1 MKTYSSPL
9 PKEERLNNEK
19 RLRQMRETLNSIS
32 FGDECWLDKYTQW
45 HADPR
50 NQFVGILLN
59 IDPFNLPIAGDNMTF
74 DYDDRDCQIYVE
86 MISMAFFICCA
97 LKEHEQKTVETMYT
111 HKNAEVKKESVQR
124 YFQFIET
131 CKKKTGVNLAVVLLN
146 SEAERQSVFYSSVKY
161 FDSYVYFD
169 GLREILR
176 MDTTEAVYL
185 QYTQWRITRDK
196 DVLKSLLGSI
206 AAYLNRYFYAYEEF
220 DPEIGLSKGIAGLP
234 IYRKLETIGQWIKM
248 IVFHTEGIFTE
259 YKKRNWLNPTDQM
272 MDSIHIPNQ
281 ISKFTMLGFMNQ
293 NREDDR
299 KTVQQKANC
308 ANSYIIWVKTADVIT
323 IFCDIFRIL
332 QKGTEKELRQ
342 INMTP
347 ERVLEQFDYLCKLRC
362 RYISYLFEH
371 SAFYEANRDI
381 FNPLVLA
388 AEEQGAK
395 AIAATVDDVLEL
407 TSRVLSDNIP
417 GLMKAKQEYI
427 AKISVYITEE
437 QEHLIE
443 EHTLRV
449 AEKMKEKIS
458 KLSSFD
464 VLYRSISDD
473 FKTYAATLFNYPQ
486 ILYSLVSAE
495 YLYQEYIL
503 NQQAIQKFDYSC
515 ISILYYMALEDFVNK
530 LVYTPY
536 LNAVL
541 IPETNTVFSTK
552 ARGYLGKLKKYV
564 KDWSTQTF
572 KSACELGP
580 LGFLLEGINNEP
592 KFNSFLKSQYPNI
605 DIQRISQ
612 LGSNL
617 RTVAQCRNDAAHGG
631 NIISFQTAKQDKIN
645 VYESAGISQT
655 RGLIK
660 EFLEIL
666 I

>member
-1 MKTYSSPL
+1 
-9 PKEERLNNEK
+9 
-19 RLRQMRETLNSIS
+19 
-32 FGDECWLDKYTQW
+32 
-45 HADPR
+45 
-50 NQFVGILLN
+50 
-59 IDPFNLPIAGDNMTF
+59 
-74 DYDDRDCQIYVE
+74 
-86 MISMAFFICCA
+86 
-97 LKEHEQKTVETMYT
+97 MYT
-111 HKNAEVKKESVQR
+111 HKNPEVKKESAQR
-124 YFQFIET
+124 YFQFVEA
-131 CKKKTGVNLAVVLLN
+131 CKKKPGINLAVVLLN
-146 SEAERQSVFYSSVKY
+146 SEAERQSVFYSPTKY

-176 MDTTEAVYL
+176 TDTTEAIYL

-196 DVLKSLLGSI
+196 DVFKSLLGSI
-206 AAYLNRYFYAYEEF
+206 AAYLNRYFYAYEEG
-220 DPEIGLSKGIAGLP
+220 DPKIGLSKGIAGLP

-248 IVFHTEGIFTE
+248 IVFYTEGICTE
-259 YKKRNWLNPTDQM
+259 YKKRNWLKPTDQM
-272 MDSIHIPNQ
+272 MDSIHIPNR

-293 NREDDR
+293 NREDDK
-299 KTVQQKANC
+299 KTVQQKSIC

-332 QKGTEKELRQ
+332 QKGTEKELRR

-347 ERVLEQFDYLCKLRC
+347 ASVLEQFDTLCKLRG

-407 TSRVLSDNIP
+407 TSRVLSDDIT
-417 GLMKAKQEYI
+417 GLMNAKQDYI
-427 AKISVYITEE
+427 AKISIYITED

-464 VLYRSISDD
+464 ALYSSISDD
-473 FKTYAATLFNYPQ
+473 FKPYAGMLLSYPK

-530 LVYTPY
+530 LVYAPY

-541 IPETNTVFSTK
+541 IPDTNTVFSTK

-592 KFNSFLKSQYPNI
+592 KLDSFLKSQYPNI

-617 RTVAQCRNDAAHGG
+617 RTVAQYRNAAAHGG
-631 NIISFQTAKQDKIN
+631 NIISFQTAKQDKLN
-645 VYESAGISQT
+645 VYESSGISQI

-660 EFLEIL
+660 ELLEIL
-666 I
+666 V